1 MNHCTAVLQDCLET
15 PICLEETNLEKKK
28 KIIAL
33 LLVVVRGMRSIIQW
47 AESQVTLPSGP
58 FAFCAVRASPRLALL
73 GDQQDSY

>member
-1 MNHCTAVLQDCLET
+1 MSVIHGSKTNHRTQPTA
-15 PICLEETNLEKKK
+15 
-28 KIIAL
+28 
-33 LLVVVRGMRSIIQW
+33 LVSQTGKLSLRKIIQW